1 MGSSQVRI
9 GHVPGPV
16 PLTSLVWTGP
26 CRYFAP
32 MGEGEVRRG
41 AAWRFVR
48 AIVGSQARG
57 VTGAA
62 VSGLLWQTGAV
73 GAPLIVKYA
82 IDHGIVKGDHHT
94 LLIWLLVLLGV
105 GLLEVCAGAFR
116 HLYAIRNRSHSDARV
131 RDALFAHA
139 LRLDAAYHD
148 RVGPGELLSRASSD
162 SQHIA
167 RMMDAIGHTI
177 GYVLT
182 VVAVAIVM
190 LALDAE
196 LALIVLIPV
205 PLISAG
211 AWLYSRQYE
220 RGTRLLQE
228 SWAQAS
234 TLVEE
239 TVSGIR
245 VVKGLGAGDALSQR
259 FWGRSREIRDR
270 ALHLARLDAIFIPV
284 LEMLPLLGIAA
295 VLWFGGRRVGNGLT
309 LGSFVAFNAYV
320 VMLVWPM
327 RVLGQR
333 VTTVQKALGASGRI
347 TEVLEAEPQLHEPRH
362 PRELEARGDI
372 RLEGVRFGHQGDR
385 SVLDGLD
392 LHVAP
397 GESLALVGATGS
409 GKSTVAGLLARLYDP
424 EDGRVLLD
432 GHDLRDL
439 RLADVRRSVAL
450 VFEETFLFS
459 ESVRE
464 NIRVG
469 RPDASDD
476 DVQRAAEQAGA
487 AGFVADLPD
496 GYDTILGERGFSLSG
511 GQRQR
516 IAIARAILADPAVLV
531 LDDATSAVDATKEHE
546 IRAALADVM
555 RGRTTLVI
563 AHRPATIALADR
575 VAVLEGGRIVEEG
588 RHADLSARSPRY
600 RALLALES
608 EAAA

>member
-1 MGSSQVRI
+1 MGDEQ
-9 GHVPGPV
+9 
-16 PLTSLVWTGP
+16 
-26 CRYFAP
+26 A
-32 MGEGEVRRG
+32 RRG

-48 AIVGSQARG
+48 AVVSSQAYG
-57 VTGAA
+57 VSGAVA
-62 VSGLLWQTGAV
+62 SGLLWQAGAV
-73 GAPLIVKYA
+73 AAPLVVKYA
-82 IDHGIVKGDHHT
+82 IDHGIVGENHQT
-94 LLIWLLVLLGV
+94 LVIWLIVLLAV
-105 GLLEVCAGAFR
+105 GLLEVVAGAFR
-116 HLYAIRNRSHSDARV
+116 HLYAIRNRAHSDARV
-131 RDALFAHA
+131 RDAIFAHS
-139 LRLDAAYHD
+139 LRLDASYHD

-162 SQHIA
+162 SLHVA

-190 LALDAE
+190 LFLDAE

-205 PLISAG
+205 PLVTIG
-211 AWLYSRQYE
+211 AWLYSRRYDV
-220 RGTRLLQE
+220 GTRQLQE

-245 VVKGLGAGDALSQR
+245 VVKGLGAGAALEGR
-259 FWGRSREIRDR
+259 FRRRSDEIMDR
-270 ALHLARLDAIFIPV
+270 ALHLARLDAVFIPF
-284 LEMLPLLGIAA
+284 LEMLPLLGIAT
-295 VLWFGGRRVGNGLT
+295 VLWFGGRSVISGSLSV
-309 LGSFVAFNAYV
+309 GSFVAFNAYV
-320 VMLVWPM
+320 VMLVWPL

-333 VTTVQKALGASGRI
+333 ITTLQKALGASGRV
-347 TEVLEAEPQLHEPRH
+347 TEVLEAEPRLLEPRH
-362 PRELEARGDI
+362 PEELERPVRGDV
-372 RLEGVRFGHQGDR
+372 RLDGVVFGHEGDHA
-385 SVLDGLD
+385 VLDGLD

-397 GESLALVGATGS
+397 GESVALVGATGS

-424 EDGRVLLD
+424 EGGRVLLD

-439 RLADVRRSVAL
+439 RLDDVRRAVAL

-469 RPDASDD
+469 RPDAGDE
-476 DVQRAAEQAGA
+476 DVARAAELAGA
-487 AGFVADLPD
+487 ADFVETLPD

-516 IAIARAILADPAVLV
+516 IAIARAILADPALLV

-546 IRAALADVM
+546 IRAALSEVM

-575 VAVLEGGRIVEEG
+575 VAVLEGGGIVEEG
-588 RHADLSARSPRY
+588 THDELIRGSARY
-600 RALLALES
+600 RALLALE
-608 EAAA
+608 EAA

>member
-1 MGSSQVRI
+1 MDG
-9 GHVPGPV
+9 GG
-16 PLTSLVWTGP
+16 G
-26 CRYFAP
+26 
-32 MGEGEVRRG
+32 RRA
-41 AAWRFVR
+41 AAWPFMR
-48 AIVGSQARG
+48 AIVRSQAHG
-57 VTGAA
+57 VTGAV

-73 GAPLIVKYA
+73 GAPLVVKYA
-82 IDHGIVKGDHHT
+82 IDHGIVTRDHHA
-94 LLIWLLVLLGV
+94 LLIWLFVLLGV

-131 RDALFAHA
+131 RDAIFAHA

-177 GYVLT
+177 GYALT
-182 VVAVAIVM
+182 VVAVAVVM
-190 LALDAE
+190 LTLDAE
-196 LALIVLIPV
+196 LALVVLIPV
-205 PLISAG
+205 PLISVG
-211 AWLYSRQYE
+211 AWLYSRKYE
-220 RGTRLLQE
+220 RGTRELQE

-245 VVKGLGAGDALSQR
+245 VVKGLGAGDALSAR
-259 FWGRSREIRDR
+259 FRGRSSEIMDR
-270 ALHLARLDAIFIPV
+270 ALHLARLDAVFIPV

-295 VLWFGGRRVGNGLT
+295 VLWLGGRRVGHGLT
-309 LGSFVAFNAYV
+309 IGSFVAFNAYV

-333 VTTVQKALGASGRI
+333 VTTVQKALAASGRI
-347 TEVLEAEPQLHEPRH
+347 TEVLEAEPRLVEPRH
-362 PRELEARGDI
+362 PHELEANGDI
-372 RLEGVRFGHQGDR
+372 RLDGVRFGHEGDR
-385 SVLDGLD
+385 HVLDGLD

-424 EDGRVLLD
+424 EEGRVLLD

-439 RLADVRRSVAL
+439 RLADVRRAVAL

-469 RPDASDD
+469 RPDANDE
-476 DVQRAAEQAGA
+476 DVRRAAELAGA
-487 AGFVADLPD
+487 TAFIEELPD
-496 GYDTILGERGFSLSG
+496 GYETILGERGFSLSG

-516 IAIARAILADPAVLV
+516 IAIARAIVADPAVLV

-546 IRAALADVM
+546 IRAALAEVM

-563 AHRPATIALADR
+563 AHRPATIALAHR

-588 RHADLSARSPRY
+588 THAELVARSPRY
-600 RALLALES
+600 RALLALET
-608 EAAA
+608 EAA

>member
-1 MGSSQVRI
+1 MGDER
-9 GHVPGPV
+9 
-16 PLTSLVWTGP
+16 
-26 CRYFAP
+26 A
-32 MGEGEVRRG
+32 RRG

-48 AIVGSQARG
+48 AVVGSQAHG
-57 VTGAA
+57 VTGAV
-62 VSGLLWQTGAV
+62 VSGLLWQAGAV
-73 GAPLIVKYA
+73 AAPLVVKYA
-82 IDHGIVKGDHHT
+82 IDHGIVGHDHRT
-94 LLIWLLVLLGV
+94 LVIWLVVLLVV
-105 GLLEVCAGAFR
+105 GLLEVVAGAFR

-131 RDALFAHA
+131 RDAIFAHA
-139 LRLDAAYHD
+139 LRLDASYHD

-162 SQHIA
+162 SQHVA

-177 GYVLT
+177 GYALT
-182 VVAVAIVM
+182 VVAVATVM
-190 LALDAE
+190 LVLDPG

-205 PLISAG
+205 PLVTLG
-211 AWLYSRQYE
+211 AWLYSRRYDA
-220 RGTRLLQE
+220 GTRLLQE

-245 VVKGLGAGDALSQR
+245 VVKGLGAGDALEGR
-259 FWGRSREIRDR
+259 FRRRSDEIMGR
-270 ALHLARLDAIFIPV
+270 ALDLARLDAVFIPL
-284 LEMLPLLGIAA
+284 LEALPLLGIAT
-295 VLWFGGRRVGNGLT
+295 VLWFGGRQVIAGDLSV
-309 LGSFVAFNAYV
+309 GSFVAFNAYV
-320 VMLVWPM
+320 VMLVWPL

-333 VTTVQKALGASGRI
+333 VTTLQKALGASGRI
-347 TEVLEAEPQLHEPRH
+347 TEVLEAEPRLREPRR
-362 PRELEARGDI
+362 PEELERPVRGDVW
-372 RLEGVRFGHQGDR
+372 LEGVRFGHEGDHA
-385 SVLDGLD
+385 VLDGLD

-424 EDGRVLLD
+424 EGGRVLLD
-432 GHDLRDL
+432 GHDLRQL
-439 RLADVRRSVAL
+439 RLADVRRAVAL

-469 RPDASDD
+469 RPDAGDE
-476 DVQRAAEQAGA
+476 DVQRAAGLAGA
-487 AGFVADLPD
+487 AEFVAKLPD
-496 GYDTILGERGFSLSG
+496 GYETILGERGFSLSG

-546 IRAALADVM
+546 IRAALAEVM

-575 VAVLEGGRIVEEG
+575 VAMLEGGRIVEEG
-588 RHADLSARSPRY
+588 THDELIASSPRY
-600 RALLALES
+600 RALLALE
-608 EAAA
+608 EVAA

>member
-1 MGSSQVRI
+1 
-9 GHVPGPV
+9 
-16 PLTSLVWTGP
+16 
-26 CRYFAP
+26 
-32 MGEGEVRRG
+32 MGEAKVRRG

-48 AIVGSQARG
+48 EVVRSQSGG
-57 VTGAA
+57 VAGA
-62 VSGLLWQTGAV
+62 VTSGLFWQAGAV
-73 GAPLIVKYA
+73 AAPLVVKYA
-82 IDHGIVKGDHHT
+82 IDNGVVTKDHRALT
-94 LLIWLLVLLGV
+94 VWLLVLLGV
-105 GLLEVCAGAFR
+105 GLLEVVAGGLR
-116 HLYAIRNRSHSDARV
+116 HIYAIRNRSQSDARV

-139 LRLDAAYHD
+139 LRLDATYHD

-190 LALDAE
+190 LVLDWK
-196 LALIVLIPV
+196 LALVILIPLPFV
-205 PLISAG
+205 SVG
-211 AWLYSRQYE
+211 AWLYSRRYD
-220 RGTRLLQE
+220 RGTRRLQE
-228 SWAQAS
+228 SWGAAS

-245 VVKGLGAGDALSQR
+245 VVKGLGAGDALSAR
-259 FWGRSREIRDR
+259 FGRRSDEIFRR
-270 ALHLARLDAIFIPV
+270 AMDLARLDAIFIPV

-295 VLWFGGRRVGNGLT
+295 VLWLGGRSVIAGDLSV
-309 LGSFVAFNAYV
+309 GSFVAFNAYV
-320 VMLVWPM
+320 VMLVWPL

-333 VTTVQKALGASGRI
+333 VTTVQKAIAASGRI
-347 TEVLEAEPQLHEPRH
+347 LEVLEAEPRLREPRH
-362 PRELEARGDI
+362 PAELERPLRGDV
-372 RLEGVRFGHQGDR
+372 RLDAVRFGHDGDR
-385 SVLDGLD
+385 AVLDGLE

-432 GHDLRDL
+432 GHDLREL
-439 RLADVRRSVAL
+439 RLDDVRGAVAL

-464 NIRVG
+464 NVRVG
-469 RPDASDD
+469 RPDANDE
-476 DVQRAAEQAGA
+476 DVRRAAELAGA
-487 AGFVADLPD
+487 AEFIAELPD
-496 GYDTILGERGFSLSG
+496 GYETVLGERGFSLSG

-546 IRAALADVM
+546 IRGALAEVM

-575 VAVLEGGRIVEEG
+575 VAVLEGGRIVDEG
-588 RHADLSARSPRY
+588 THGELLRRSERY
-600 RALLALES
+600 RALLAVES

>member
-1 MGSSQVRI
+1 MGDEQ
-9 GHVPGPV
+9 
-16 PLTSLVWTGP
+16 
-26 CRYFAP
+26 A
-32 MGEGEVRRG
+32 RRG
-41 AAWRFVR
+41 AAWRFVH
-48 AIVGSQARG
+48 AVVGSQAYG
-57 VTGAA
+57 VSGAVA
-62 VSGLLWQTGAV
+62 SGLLWQAGAV
-73 GAPLIVKYA
+73 AAPLVVKYA
-82 IDHGIVKGDHHT
+82 IDHGIVGENHET
-94 LLIWLLVLLGV
+94 LVIWLVVLLAV
-105 GLLEVCAGAFR
+105 GMLEVVAGAFR

-131 RDALFAHA
+131 RDAIFAHS
-139 LRLDAAYHD
+139 LRLDASYHD

-162 SQHIA
+162 SQHVA

-190 LALDAE
+190 LLLDAQ

-205 PLISAG
+205 PLVSLG
-211 AWLYSRQYE
+211 AWLYSRRYDA
-220 RGTRLLQE
+220 GTRQLQE

-245 VVKGLGAGDALSQR
+245 VVKGLGAGAALESR
-259 FWGRSREIRDR
+259 FRRRSDEIMDR
-270 ALHLARLDAIFIPV
+270 ALHLARLDAVFVPF

-295 VLWFGGRRVGNGLT
+295 VLWFGGRRVISGELSV
-309 LGSFVAFNAYV
+309 GSFVAFNAYV
-320 VMLVWPM
+320 VMLVWPL

-333 VTTVQKALGASGRI
+333 VTTLQKALGASGRI
-347 TEVLEAEPQLHEPRH
+347 TEVLEAEPRLLEPRH
-362 PRELEARGDI
+362 PQELERPVRGDV
-372 RLEGVRFGHQGDR
+372 RLEGVCFGHEGDHA
-385 SVLDGLD
+385 VLDGLD
-392 LHVAP
+392 LHVSP
-397 GESLALVGATGS
+397 GESVALVGATGS

-439 RLADVRRSVAL
+439 RLDDVRRSVAL

-476 DVQRAAEQAGA
+476 DVQGAAELAGA
-487 AGFVADLPD
+487 ADFVDNLPH
-496 GYDTILGERGFSLSG
+496 GYATILGERGFSLSG

-546 IRAALADVM
+546 IRAALTKVM

-575 VAVLEGGRIVEEG
+575 VAVLEGGGIVEEG
-588 RHADLSARSPRY
+588 THDELIAGSARY
-600 RALLALES
+600 RALLALE

>member
-1 MGSSQVRI
+1 MGDEQ
-9 GHVPGPV
+9 
-16 PLTSLVWTGP
+16 
-26 CRYFAP
+26 A
-32 MGEGEVRRG
+32 RRG
-41 AAWRFVR
+41 AAWRFVH
-48 AIVGSQARG
+48 AVVGSQAYG
-57 VTGAA
+57 VSGAVA
-62 VSGLLWQTGAV
+62 SGLLWQAGAV
-73 GAPLIVKYA
+73 AAPLVVKYA
-82 IDHGIVKGDHHT
+82 IDHGIVGENHQT
-94 LLIWLLVLLGV
+94 LVIWLVVLLAV
-105 GLLEVCAGAFR
+105 GMLEVVAGAFR

-131 RDALFAHA
+131 RDAIFAHS
-139 LRLDAAYHD
+139 LRLDASYHD

-162 SQHIA
+162 SQHVA

-190 LALDAE
+190 LFLDAQ

-205 PLISAG
+205 PLVSLG
-211 AWLYSRQYE
+211 AWLYSRRYDA
-220 RGTRLLQE
+220 GTRQLQE

-245 VVKGLGAGDALSQR
+245 VVKGLGAGAALESR
-259 FWGRSREIRDR
+259 FRRRSDEIMDR
-270 ALHLARLDAIFIPV
+270 ALHLARLDAVFVPF

-295 VLWFGGRRVGNGLT
+295 VLWFGGRRVISGELSV
-309 LGSFVAFNAYV
+309 GSFVAFNAYV
-320 VMLVWPM
+320 VMLVWPL

-333 VTTVQKALGASGRI
+333 VTTLQKALGASGRI
-347 TEVLEAEPQLHEPRH
+347 TEVLEAEPRLLEPRH
-362 PRELEARGDI
+362 PQELERPVRGDL
-372 RLEGVRFGHQGDR
+372 RLEGVCFGHEGDHA
-385 SVLDGLD
+385 VLDGLD
-392 LHVAP
+392 LHVSP
-397 GESLALVGATGS
+397 GESVALVGATGS

-439 RLADVRRSVAL
+439 RLDDVRRSVAL

-469 RPDASDD
+469 RPDAGDD
-476 DVQRAAEQAGA
+476 DVQGAAELAGA
-487 AGFVADLPD
+487 ADFVDNLPD

-546 IRAALADVM
+546 IRAALAEVM
-555 RGRTTLVI
+555 EGRTTLVI

-575 VAVLEGGRIVEEG
+575 VAVLEGGRIVEHGTHDELI
-588 RHADLSARSPRY
+588 RRSTRY
-600 RALLALES
+600 RTLLALE

>member
-1 MGSSQVRI
+1 MGDEQ
-9 GHVPGPV
+9 
-16 PLTSLVWTGP
+16 
-26 CRYFAP
+26 A
-32 MGEGEVRRG
+32 RRG
-41 AAWRFVR
+41 AAWRFVH
-48 AIVGSQARG
+48 AVVGSQAYG
-57 VTGAA
+57 VSGAIA
-62 VSGLLWQTGAV
+62 SGLLWQAGAV
-73 GAPLIVKYA
+73 AAPLVVKYA
-82 IDHGIVKGDHHT
+82 IDHGIVGENHQT
-94 LLIWLLVLLGV
+94 LVIWLVVLLAV
-105 GLLEVCAGAFR
+105 GMLEVVAGAFR

-131 RDALFAHA
+131 RDAIFAHS
-139 LRLDAAYHD
+139 LRLDASYHD

-162 SQHIA
+162 SQHVA

-190 LALDAE
+190 LFLDAQ

-205 PLISAG
+205 PLVSLG
-211 AWLYSRQYE
+211 AWLYSRRYDA
-220 RGTRLLQE
+220 GTRQLQE
-228 SWAQAS
+228 TWAQAS

-245 VVKGLGAGDALSQR
+245 VVKGLGAGAALESR
-259 FWGRSREIRDR
+259 FRRRSDEIMDR
-270 ALHLARLDAIFIPV
+270 ALHLARLDAVFVPF

-295 VLWFGGRRVGNGLT
+295 VLWFGGRRVISGELSV
-309 LGSFVAFNAYV
+309 GSFVAFNAYV
-320 VMLVWPM
+320 VMLVWPL

-333 VTTVQKALGASGRI
+333 VTTLQKALGASGRI
-347 TEVLEAEPQLHEPRH
+347 TEVLEAEPRLLEPRH
-362 PRELEARGDI
+362 PQELERPVRGDV
-372 RLEGVRFGHQGDR
+372 RLEGVCFGHEGDHA
-385 SVLDGLD
+385 VLDGLD
-392 LHVAP
+392 LHVSP
-397 GESLALVGATGS
+397 GESVALVGATGS

-439 RLADVRRSVAL
+439 RLDDVRRSVAL

-469 RPDASDD
+469 RPDAGDD
-476 DVQRAAEQAGA
+476 DVQGAAELAGA
-487 AGFVADLPD
+487 ADFLDNLPD

-546 IRAALADVM
+546 IRAALTKVM

-575 VAVLEGGRIVEEG
+575 VAVLEGGGIVEEG
-588 RHADLSARSPRY
+588 THDELIAGSERY

-608 EAAA
+608 EAA

>member
-1 MGSSQVRI
+1 
-9 GHVPGPV
+9 
-16 PLTSLVWTGP
+16 
-26 CRYFAP
+26 
-32 MGEGEVRRG
+32 MGEREERRG

-48 AIVGSQARG
+48 AIVREQSGG

-62 VSGLLWQTGAV
+62 VSGLLWQAGAV
-73 GAPLIVKYA
+73 GAPLVVKYA
-82 IDHGIVKGDHHT
+82 IDNGIVTHDHHT
-94 LLIWLLVLLGV
+94 LLLWLLALLAV
-105 GLLEVCAGAFR
+105 GLLEVGAGGFR
-116 HLYAIRNRSHSDARV
+116 HIYAIRNRSASDARV

-177 GYVLT
+177 GYALT
-182 VVAVAIVM
+182 VVAVAVVM
-190 LALDAE
+190 LALDPK
-196 LALIVLIPV
+196 LALVVLIPL
-205 PLISAG
+205 PLVSLA
-211 AWLYSRQYE
+211 AWLYSRRYDA
-220 RGTRLLQE
+220 GTRRLQE
-228 SWAQAS
+228 AWAEAS

-245 VVKGLGAGDALSQR
+245 VVKGLGAGEALSTR
-259 FWGRSREIRDR
+259 FRARSDEVLRR
-270 ALHLARLDAIFIPV
+270 ALELARLDAVFNPF
-284 LEMLPLLGIAA
+284 LEMLPLIGIAV
-295 VLWFGGRRVGNGLT
+295 VLWAGGRSVIARDLS

-320 VMLVWPM
+320 VMLVWPL

-333 VTTVQKALGASGRI
+333 VTTLQKALAASGRI
-347 TEVLEAEPQLHEPRH
+347 AEVLEAEPRLREPRH
-362 PRELEARGDI
+362 PRELERPPRGDV
-372 RLEGVRFGHQGDR
+372 RLDAVRFGHEGDHA
-385 SVLDGLD
+385 VLDGLD
-392 LHVAP
+392 LHVSP

-432 GHDLRDL
+432 GRDLREL
-439 RLADVRRSVAL
+439 RLADVRRAVAL

-469 RPDASDD
+469 RPNAGDEA
-476 DVQRAAEQAGA
+476 VERAAQLAGA
-487 AGFVADLPD
+487 AEFVNRLPER
-496 GYDTILGERGFSLSG
+496 YDTVLGERGFSLSG

-546 IRAALADVM
+546 IRAKLAEVM

-575 VAVLEGGRIVEEG
+575 VAVLDGGRIVEQGSHEELL
-588 RHADLSARSPRY
+588 RHSARY

-608 EAAA
+608 EAA

>member
-1 MGSSQVRI
+1 MDR
-9 GHVPGPV
+9 
-16 PLTSLVWTGP
+16 
-26 CRYFAP
+26 
-32 MGEGEVRRG
+32 GEARRA
-41 AAWRFVR
+41 AAWPFVR
-48 AIVGSQARG
+48 AIVRSQAHG
-57 VTGAA
+57 VTGAV

-73 GAPLIVKYA
+73 GAPLVVKYA
-82 IDHGIVKGDHHT
+82 IDHGIVTRDHHT

-177 GYVLT
+177 GYALT
-182 VVAVAIVM
+182 VVAVAVVM
-190 LALDAE
+190 LTLDPE
-196 LALIVLIPV
+196 LALVVLIPV

-220 RGTRLLQE
+220 RGTRVLQE
-228 SWAQAS
+228 SWAEAS

-245 VVKGLGAGDALSQR
+245 VVKGLGAGDALSAR
-259 FWGRSREIRDR
+259 FRSRSNEIMDR
-270 ALHLARLDAIFIPV
+270 ALHLARLDAVFIPV

-295 VLWFGGRRVGNGLT
+295 VLWLGGRRVGHGLT

-333 VTTVQKALGASGRI
+333 VTTVQKALAASGRI
-347 TEVLEAEPQLHEPRH
+347 TEVLEAEPRLVEARH
-362 PRELEARGDI
+362 PKELEARGDI
-372 RLEGVRFGHQGDR
+372 RLDGVRFGHEGDR
-385 SVLDGLD
+385 AVLDGLD

-424 EDGRVLLD
+424 EGGRVLLD

-439 RLADVRRSVAL
+439 RLTDVRSAVAL
-450 VFEETFLFS
+450 VFEDTFLFS

-469 RPDASDD
+469 RPDANDEE
-476 DVQRAAEQAGA
+476 VRRAAEQAGA
-487 AGFVADLPD
+487 AAFIDDLPD
-496 GYDTILGERGFSLSG
+496 VYDTILGERGFSLSG

-546 IRAALADVM
+546 IRAALAEVM

-588 RHADLSARSPRY
+588 THEELLARSSRY
-600 RALLALES
+600 RALLALE

>member
-1 MGSSQVRI
+1 MDG
-9 GHVPGPV
+9 
-16 PLTSLVWTGP
+16 
-26 CRYFAP
+26 
-32 MGEGEVRRG
+32 GEERR
-41 AAWRFVR
+41 ASAWRFVR
-48 AIVGSQARG
+48 AIVRSQAHG
-57 VTGAA
+57 VGGA
-62 VSGLLWQTGAV
+62 VLSGLLWQTGAV
-73 GAPLIVKYA
+73 GAPLVVKYA
-82 IDHGIVKGDHHT
+82 IDHGIVTRDHHT
-94 LLIWLLVLLGV
+94 LLIWLFVLLGV

-177 GYVLT
+177 GYALT
-182 VVAVAIVM
+182 VVAVAVVM
-190 LALDAE
+190 LLLDWK
-196 LALIVLIPV
+196 LAIVVLIPV
-205 PLISAG
+205 PFISLG
-211 AWLYSRQYE
+211 AWLYSRRYE
-220 RGTRLLQE
+220 RGTRALQE
-228 SWAQAS
+228 SWAEAS

-245 VVKGLGAGDALSQR
+245 VVKGLGAGDALSAR
-259 FWGRSREIRDR
+259 FHGRSREIMDR
-270 ALHLARLDAIFIPV
+270 ALHLARLDALFIPL

-295 VLWFGGRRVGNGLT
+295 VLWLGGRRVGHGLT
-309 LGSFVAFNAYV
+309 IGSFVAFNAYV

-333 VTTVQKALGASGRI
+333 VTTVQKALAASGRI
-347 TEVLEAEPQLHEPRH
+347 TEVLEAEPQLEEPRH
-362 PRELEARGDI
+362 PHELAANGDV
-372 RLEGVRFGHQGDR
+372 RLESVRFGHEGDR
-385 SVLDGLD
+385 YVLDGLD

-409 GKSTVAGLLARLYDP
+409 GKSTIAGLLARLYDP
-424 EDGRVLLD
+424 EEGRVLLD

-439 RLADVRRSVAL
+439 RLADVRRAVAL

-469 RPDASDD
+469 RPEANDD
-476 DVQRAAEQAGA
+476 DVRRAAELAGA
-487 AGFVADLPD
+487 STFIDDLPK
-496 GYDTILGERGFSLSG
+496 GYETILGERGFSLSG

-546 IRAALADVM
+546 IRAALAEVM

-588 RHADLSARSPRY
+588 THAELLALSARY

-608 EAAA
+608 EAA

>member
-1 MGSSQVRI
+1 MDG
-9 GHVPGPV
+9 GG
-16 PLTSLVWTGP
+16 G
-26 CRYFAP
+26 
-32 MGEGEVRRG
+32 RRA
-41 AAWRFVR
+41 AAWPFVR
-48 AIVGSQARG
+48 AIVRSQAHG
-57 VTGAA
+57 VSGAV

-73 GAPLIVKYA
+73 GAPLVVKYA
-82 IDHGIVKGDHHT
+82 IDNGIVTHDHHT
-94 LLIWLLVLLGV
+94 LLIWLIVLLAV

-116 HLYAIRNRSHSDARV
+116 HLYAIRNRSHSDAGV
-131 RDALFAHA
+131 REAMYGHA
-139 LRLDAAYHD
+139 LRLDASDHD
-148 RVGPGELLSRASSD
+148 RGGPGELRSRASSH

-182 VVAVAIVM
+182 VVAVAVVM
-190 LALDAE
+190 LTLDAE
-196 LALIVLIPV
+196 LALVVLIPV

-220 RGTRLLQE
+220 RGTRRVQE
-228 SWAQAS
+228 AWAEAS

-245 VVKGLGAGDALSQR
+245 VVKGLGAGDALSAR
-259 FWGRSREIRDR
+259 FRGRSCEVRDR
-270 ALHLARLDAIFIPV
+270 ALDLARLDAVFIPV

-295 VLWFGGRRVGNGLT
+295 VLWLGGRRVGHGLT
-309 LGSFVAFNAYV
+309 IGSFVAFNAYV

-333 VTTVQKALGASGRI
+333 VTTVQKALAASGRI
-347 TEVLEAEPQLHEPRH
+347 TEVLEAEPRLVEPRH
-362 PRELEARGDI
+362 PEELDAQGDI
-372 RLEGVRFGHQGDR
+372 RLDSVRFGHEGDR
-385 SVLDGLD
+385 FVLDGLD

-397 GESLALVGATGS
+397 GQSLALVGATGS

-424 EDGRVLLD
+424 EEGRVLLD

-439 RLADVRRSVAL
+439 RLADVRRAVAL

-469 RPDASDD
+469 RPDAGDD
-476 DVQRAAEQAGA
+476 EVRRAAELAGA
-487 AGFVADLPD
+487 TAFVDRLPE
-496 GYDTILGERGFSLSG
+496 GYDTILGERGFSLPG

-546 IRAALADVM
+546 IRAALAEVM
-555 RGRTTLVI
+555 RGRATLVI
-563 AHRPATIALADR
+563 AHRPPTIALADR
-575 VAVLEGGRIVEEG
+575 VAVLERGRIVEQG
-588 RHADLSARSPRY
+588 RHAELLGRSARY
-600 RALLALES
+600 RELLALES
-608 EAAA
+608 EAA